1 MSKIRKQKKDTDNED
16 KKIKN
21 IESFISFIKE
31 IKATGNIFYRGH
43 SNETYNLE
51 PSIYRKDKKT
61 NKLLYIENEDK
72 IYRETIAK
80 VPYNFNGKNTIESL
94 VLMQHYGVPT
104 RILDLTTNP
113 LVALYFACIENDS
126 EDGEV
131 IVFDIPQESTCYFD
145 SDKVTILANL
155 AKCKNYFYYRDGDMP
170 SYKKYIKE
178 LENKAKTISY
188 NIEIGKYIR
197 IKKDIIERI
206 KDYIKEDKYFFIDC
220 KDIDNQINKIIGK
233 KNSDFCFENHT
244 QLSSLFI
251 EELERETKN
260 LLWEERLSINDE
272 YLGEL
277 LHFIKED
284 KSYFQNIINPDDIGS
299 VFAIKP
305 KLDNPRIVRQHGA
318 FLIFGIEK
326 VEISIDPKTK
336 PIKKMIKVPS
346 EWIIRGKVDIEENE
360 FDNLGKDSSLKYDK
374 EVESKERLIIDHKSK
389 RDILAELDKLGINQS
404 TLFPEID
411 KVANYIKEK
420 YTTKN

>member
-61 NKLLYIENEDK
+61 
-72 IYRETIAK
+72 
-80 VPYNFNGKNTIESL
+80 
-94 VLMQHYGVPT
+94 
-104 RILDLTTNP
+104 
-113 LVALYFACIENDS
+113 NDS

-188 NIEIGKYIR
+188 NIEIGKYIG